1 MRKFAT
7 LLVLLAVCSGLSAQ
21 HTLSGYIFDAATQEE
36 LIGATLFDQRSGKG
50 TATNVFGFFSFSPEN
65 DTLDLRISS
74 VGYQTQYLQVILSE
88 SVRKSFTLEPVSQ
101 ELEAVEVSGDRFRV
115 EEEVRSLDM
124 GVFNLTPKEA
134 LSLPTIVGES
144 DILKVAQLM
153 PGITKGGEAT
163 TALYVRGGTDDQNLV
178 TLDDATVY
186 NLSHLFGFFSVFNT
200 DALKNIKIVKGG
212 FTADYG
218 GRLSAVMDT
227 RMQEGNQEKFEGKGG
242 IGLLTSRLT
251 LDGPMFNKKGTF
263 MLAGRRTY
271 IDQVLGAVGVELPY
285 FFYDLNAK
293 ASYKIS
299 DRDRIYLSSYFGQ
312 DVLELQESTEAE
324 DEEIADLTFG
334 FKLGNFTTSLRWNHI
349 YKNEKLFA
357 NFTLLQTQ
365 FKYDI
370 GGDFVDNTLLIRSQ
384 IQDIGLK
391 GQWEYFRS
399 PDDRIDFGVDAVLHL
414 FRPNVVNTSG
424 DISDFLRS
432 RRGNLIQTQEA
443 AIYAGRENK
452 LTSRLTTYYGLR
464 VSSAFVQS
472 AAYVG
477 LEPRLN
483 INYKLRELLSVKASY
498 SLMRQYMHR
507 VSSSSVI
514 LPTDLW
520 YPVTAKVKPQ
530 NAHQWSTGIFTGLPN
545 QDISLSLEGY
555 YKRFNQLIEYREG
568 ARLLLNDNF
577 EDELVTG
584 TGESYGAEFLIRK
597 RTGKLNGWIAYTIS
611 KATRTFDDLNRGQ
624 TFPARFDRR
633 HDLSLVGTYD
643 LSDRVAVSWVWVY
656 TSGSNFT
663 AQTGQYLAPGATVN
677 DLIVVPVYTER
688 NAIRLSPTHRL
699 DLNFILR
706 SKPKKKFNS
715 EWQFS
720 VYNFYNRAAPYRID
734 VQFDG
739 RAFQYVQ
746 PGIFGFLPS
755 ISYNFSF

>member
-1 MRKFAT
+1 MKVCVAILI
-7 LLVLLAVCSGLSAQ
+7 LLSFQAVGQ
-21 HTLSGYIFDAATQEE
+21 KTLSGYVFDASSQEE
-36 LIGATLFDQRSGKG
+36 LIGATIYDQNTAQG
-50 TATNVFGFFSFSPEN
+50 TATNVFGFFSFTSTQ
-65 DTLDLRISS
+65 DTLALRISS
-74 VGYQTQYLQVILSE
+74 IGYETQYVQIILNQNT
-88 SVRKSFTLEPVSQ
+88 RQNFTLEPTSKQ
-101 ELEAVEVSGDRFRV
+101 LEAVKITGDRFLV
-115 EEEVRSLDM
+115 EEEIQSLDM

-200 DALKNIKIVKGG
+200 DALKNVKVVKGG

-227 RMQEGNQEKFEGKGG
+227 RMQEGNQEKFEAKGG
-242 IGLLTSRLT
+242 VGLLTSRLT
-251 LDGPMFNKKGTF
+251 LDGPLFNKKGTF
-263 MLAGRRTY
+263 MVAGRRTY
-271 IDQVLGAVGVELPY
+271 IDQVLGLVDVDLPY

-293 ASYKIS
+293 ASYKLS
-299 DRDRIYLSSYFGQ
+299 DRDRIYLSSYFGK
-312 DVLELQESTEAE
+312 DVLELQESTETA

-334 FKLGNFTTSLRWNHI
+334 FELGNFTTSLRWNHI
-349 YKNEKLFA
+349 YKNDKLFA

-370 GGDFVDNTLLIRSQ
+370 GGNFVDNNLLIQSQ

-391 GQWEYFRS
+391 AQWEYFRT
-399 PDDRIDFGVDAVLHL
+399 PEDRIDFGVDAVLHL

-432 RRGNLIQTQEA
+432 RKGNLIQTQET

-452 LTSRLTTYYGLR
+452 LTPKLTTYHGLR
-464 VSSAFVQS
+464 ISSAFVQS

-483 INYKLRELLSVKASY
+483 ANYKIRELLSLKASY
-498 SLMRQYMHR
+498 ALMRQYMHR

-530 NAHQWSTGIFTGLPN
+530 NAHQFSMGLFSGLPK
-545 QDISLSLEGY
+545 QDINFSVEGY

-584 TGESYGAEFLIRK
+584 TGVSYGSEFLIRK
-597 RTGKLNGWIAYTIS
+597 RTGKLHGWVAYTIS
-611 KATRTFDDLNRGQ
+611 KSDRTFDELNGGR

-643 LSDRVAVSWVWVY
+643 LSDRIAFSWVWVY

-677 DLIVVPVYTER
+677 DLIVVPLYTER
-688 NAIRLSPTHRL
+688 NAIQLSPTHRL
-699 DLNFILR
+699 DLNFIVR
-706 SKPKKKFNS
+706 SKARKKFQS
-715 EWQFS
+715 EWHFS
-720 VYNFYNRAAPYRID
+720 IYNFYNRAAPYRID
-734 VQFDG
+734 VQFNG

>member
-1 MRKFAT
+1 MRQILT
-7 LLVLLAVCSGLSAQ
+7 LMLFCWLPLSSLSQ
-21 HTLSGYIFDAATQEE
+21 HTLSGYIFDASTQEE
-36 LIGATLFDQRSGKG
+36 LIGATIFDQQSGKG
-50 TATNVFGFFSFSPEN
+50 TATNVFGFFSFSPSN
-65 DTLDLRISS
+65 DTLTLRISS
-74 VGYQTQYLQVILSE
+74 VGYQTQHVQIILTSNL
-88 SVRKSFTLEPVSQ
+88 RKNFTLEPASK
-101 ELEAVEVSGDRFRV
+101 ELEAVEISGDRFRV
-115 EEEVRSLDM
+115 EEEVQSLDM

-200 DALKNIKIVKGG
+200 DALKNVKVVKGG

-251 LDGPMFNKKGTF
+251 LDGPLFNKKGTF

-271 IDQVLGAVGVELPY
+271 IDQMLGLAGVELPY

-334 FKLGNFTTSLRWNHI
+334 FRLGNFTTSLRWNHI

-357 NFTLLQTQ
+357 NFTLLQTR

-432 RRGNLIQTQEA
+432 RRGNLIQTQEMA
-443 AIYAGRENK
+443 VYAGRENK
-452 LTSRLTTYYGLR
+452 LSSRLTTYYGLR
-464 VSSAFVQS
+464 ISSAVVQS
-472 AAYVG
+472 AFYLGA
-477 LEPRLN
+477 EPRLSL
-483 INYKLRELLSVKASY
+483 NYKIRPLLSLKTSY

-530 NAHQWSTGIFTGLPN
+530 NAHQWSSGIFTGLPDK
-545 QDISLSLEGY
+545 DISFSLEGY
-555 YKRFNQLIEYREG
+555 YKRFNKLIEYREG

-597 RTGKLNGWIAYTIS
+597 RTGRLSGWLAYTIS
-611 KATRTFDDLNRGQ
+611 KANRTFDELNAGR

-643 LSDRVAVSWVWVY
+643 LSDQVAISWVWVY

-677 DLIVVPVYTER
+677 DLIVVPIYTER
-688 NAIRLSPTHRL
+688 NAIQLSPTHRL

-706 SKPKKKFNS
+706 PKEQKKFKS

-720 VYNFYNRAAPYRID
+720 VYNFYNRASPYRIE

-755 ISYNFSF
+755 VSYNFSF